1 MKTLL
6 LPFAA
11 FLLALNVSAVNVVF
25 DFNDAN
31 GTQLNAANN
40 SGTASGSGA
49 WNFGGAPTNTRGA
62 NSGHLNIGYTDYFKG
77 LYNGQLDTQS
87 VTRRFNLDNAITSGG
102 DFSFTTVIDSWA
114 LNHTVDGA
122 STGRGVRFG
131 LETASGQGVNL
142 SFISNSN
149 DGGVNH
155 FAQVR
160 SERSGIAQGSFGGKT
175 GMNIN
180 RNGFKTSSDAQDNG
194 DLTLQINGNL
204 TTGNW
209 SSRVNYGVG
218 VSQNADNGYLNDQS
232 LWYDLTTD
240 GTGLTQIT
248 GITLTAL
255 NPLGEAWGSVSTGG
269 NARNYATI
277 DYIGLEVSAVPEPST
292 YALLAGF
299 AAFLFVAIRKRK

>member
-11 FLLALNVSAVNVVF
+11 FLLALNVSAVNVAF
-25 DFNDAN
+25 DFNDGN
-31 GTQLNAANN
+31 GTQLNATNN
-40 SGTASGSGA
+40 SGTDTGA
-49 WNFGGAPTNTRGA
+49 WNFGGAPTNTRGD
-62 NSGHLNIGYTDYFKG
+62 NSGHLNIGYTQYYKG
-77 LYNGQLDTQS
+77 LYNGQLDAGT
-87 VTRRFNLDNAITSGG
+87 VTRRYNLDNAITSGG
-102 DFSFTTVIDSWA
+102 DYSFTAVIDNWA
-114 LNHTVDGA
+114 LNHSVDGA
-122 STGRGVRFG
+122 SAGRGVQFG
-131 LETASGQGVNL
+131 LETASGQGAKL

-149 DGGVNH
+149 DDGANH

-160 SERSGIAQGSFGGKT
+160 SESNGTAQGSFGGKT

-180 RNGFKTSSDAQDNG
+180 RNGFLTGGPTADNG
-194 DLTLQINGNL
+194 DLTIQINGNL

-218 VSQNADNGYLNDQS
+218 VSQNADNGYLNDDS
-232 LWYDLTTD
+232 VWYDLTTD

-248 GITLTAL
+248 GITIAAL
-255 NPLGEAWGSVSTGG
+255 NPLGEAWGTVNAGG
-269 NARNYATI
+269 NNRNYVSV
-277 DYIGLEVSAVPEPST
+277 DYIGLDVSAVPEPST